1 MESIFF
7 LLCPTLTKQPA
18 GSDSNC
24 KERQTKK
31 NLVSLGLY
39 PTVGFVLCT
48 FTTLY
53 FELMLQ
59 EKFGFF
65 GLSRKV
71 LSECQQWEEVEEDED
86 EEEAEEEDFTEVGS
100 FLNITVTS
108 ASNGE

>member
-1 MESIFF
+1 MPPIDQQKLKKKQRRNFRGHNGIYPF

-71 LSECQQWEEVEEDED
+71 LSEARQACSLER
-86 EEEAEEEDFTEVGS
+86 
-100 FLNITVTS
+100 VTF
-108 ASNGE
+108 E